1 MNSADT
7 PIAVKGHD
15 KHEWVIRDPRSD
27 ELAEEFVEALD
38 LADGGRGEKSVRRM
52 VEILRKHPRHIDA
65 LHHLALAY
73 EKQGREAEYRALERE
88 AARVALG
95 ALPKG
100 FNWRNSRIVYG
111 ELGNRPFFRA
121 CHGLSLLM
129 QAEGDEEGARQMW
142 RKLLALN
149 PNDNLGCR
157 ILLMDSLVQSKEWKK
172 ALSHAERHGDGGV
185 WMAYGRALAHA
196 GLGQHEET
204 LNCLKAGTQAGLRT
218 GAVVSTRS
226 DLLKYIED
234 NRIGGDANHHE
245 YWEAN
250 RNAWTRPEAE
260 PARELLKDN
269 VERWIVE
276 QVKEV
281 LVRRNALGGQG

>member
-1 MNSADT
+1 MNSQ
-7 PIAVKGHD
+7 
-15 KHEWVIRDPRSD
+15 RSSS
-27 ELAEEFVEALD
+27 EALD

-204 LNCLKAGTQAGLRT
+204 LNCSRPGRRLAAHRSGGEHALRSAQSTLKITGSGATQTTTSTGKRT
-218 GAVVSTRS
+218 AT
-226 DLLKYIED
+226 
-234 NRIGGDANHHE
+234 
-245 YWEAN
+245 
-250 RNAWTRPEAE
+250 
-260 PARELLKDN
+260 
-269 VERWIVE
+269 
-276 QVKEV
+276 
-281 LVRRNALGGQG
+281 LGRDPKQNPRASC